1 MANRVCPCKD
11 CKKRELYCH
20 SSCKDYLLWS
30 KARKAIRDTIYK
42 KKVLE
47 GEYIDYRKTEKIK
60 AKRKENRN

>member
-11 CKKRELYCH
+11 CEKRELYCH

-30 KARKAIRDTIYK
+30 KAREAIRDTIYK

>member
-11 CKKRELYCH
+11 CEKRELYCH

-30 KARKAIRDTIYK
+30 KAREAIRDTIYK

-60 AKRKENRN
+60 AKRKGNRN

>member
-11 CKKRELYCH
+11 CEKRELYCH

-30 KARKAIRDTIYK
+30 KAREAIRDTIYK

-47 GEYIDYRKTEKIK
+47 GEYIDYRKTERIK

>member
-11 CKKRELYCH
+11 CEKRELYCH

-30 KARKAIRDTIYK
+30 KAREAIRDTIYK

-47 GEYIDYRKTEKIK
+47 GEYIDYRKTERIK
-60 AKRKENRN
+60 AKRKGNRN

>member
-11 CKKRELYCH
+11 CEKRELYCH

-30 KARKAIRDTIYK
+30 KVREAIRDTIYK

-47 GEYIDYRKTEKIK
+47 GEYIDYRKTERIK